1 MASQVL
7 VVQDFVIDLKMP
19 SYKLLSQF
27 KVKLLP
33 FKGTIY
39 TIFGLKY
46 SQNTKTKQKITS
58 KYKNM

>member
-46 SQNTKTKQKITS
+46 SQNTKIIK
-58 KYKNM
+58 KNN